1 MPGLV
6 RKCFDS
12 PEEVRKLEGDSGHIE
27 LVNLDAWQGFVD
39 YAKP

>member
-6 RKCFDS
+6 RKYFDS
-12 PEEVRKLEGDSGHIE
+12 PEEVPKFEGDSAHLE